1 MLGLGLVENVI
12 RRPSGGQQGPGDNA
26 YFGLLNLNNTL
37 RSIDASGLK
46 CARNLIDK
54 LTKMLSQLENCF
66 RFHDKTEPLLEML
79 SHLERDALREMTFSP
94 GVCPRSLWACRCP
107 P

>member
-26 YFGLLNLNNTL
+26 YFGLLNLNNTH

-46 CARNLIDK
+46 CARDFNDK
-54 LTKMLSQLENCF
+54 LTYKMLPQLENCF
-66 RFHDKTEPLLEML
+66 RQN
-79 SHLERDALREMTFSP
+79 
-94 GVCPRSLWACRCP
+94 
-107 P
+107 

>member
-26 YFGLLNLNNTL
+26 YFGLLNLNNTH

-46 CARNLIDK
+46 CVRDLNDK
-54 LTKMLSQLENCF
+54 LTKMLS
-66 RFHDKTEPLLEML
+66 
-79 SHLERDALREMTFSP
+79 
-94 GVCPRSLWACRCP
+94 
-107 P
+107 